1 MMAAGLGVYE
11 AEAWELAVR
20 MFQLVTQGRALAE
33 TLARMRVKSAS
44 V

>member
-1 MMAAGLGVYE
+1 MMAAGLGVYV

-20 MFQLVTQGRALAE
+20 MFQPVVHGEALAE
-33 TLARMRVKSAS
+33 TLARIRAKSAS